1 MYWMGSSFVQ
11 DERAICTLWPAAL
24 PTSLKG
30 PLQRTVSLLFAVAH
44 GSLSYPSSSAV
55 ARMIQKRHTAC
66 VRLYAVGWFVCCVV
80 PYCPPPRLQCL
91 CGTACGGGVSVL
103 CPAVWWR
110 GRRCGGYPMTVPFS
124 VADDESVILTRQYSP
139 AWMVRC
145 EPSGR
150 VVVRSKTTILFC
162 DVRPHICSRE
172 RLL

>member
-1 MYWMGSSFVQ
+1 MSAPFALYGQPLFPHPRMALSRGQFFS
-11 DERAICTLWPAAL
+11 CLLWLTVPCPIPHLQPAPA
-24 PTSLKG
+24 
-30 PLQRTVSLLFAVAH
+30 
-44 GSLSYPSSSAV
+44 
-55 ARMIQKRHTAC
+55 MIQKRHTAC

-110 GRRCGGYPMTVPFS
+110 GRRCVGYPMTVPFS

-139 AWMVRC
+139 ARMVRC

>member
-1 MYWMGSSFVQ
+1 MYWMGSSFVL
-11 DERAICTLWPAAL
+11 DERAICTLWPAPL
-24 PTSLKG
+24 PTSMKG
-30 PLQRTVSLLFAVAH
+30 PLQRTVFLLFAVAH
-44 GSLSYPSSSAV
+44 GSLSYPSSSAGS
-55 ARMIQKRHTAC
+55 RHDTEKAYSLREAVC
-66 VRLYAVGWFVCCVV
+66 RGLVCLLCRPVLSAAAPSVSVRK
-80 PYCPPPRLQCL
+80 
-91 CGTACGGGVSVL
+91 ACGGGVSGL

-139 AWMVRC
+139 ARTVRC

>member
-1 MYWMGSSFVQ
+1 MGSSFIL
-11 DERAICTLWPAAL
+11 DERAICTLWPAPL

-30 PLQRTVSLLFAVAH
+30 PFGGQFFSGLLWLTVPCPIPHLQPAPA
-44 GSLSYPSSSAV
+44 
-55 ARMIQKRHTAC
+55 MIQKRHTAC
-66 VRLYAVGWFVCCVV
+66 VRLYAVGWLVCCVV

-103 CPAVWWR
+103 CPALWWR
-110 GRRCGGYPMTVPFS
+110 GRRCVGYPMTVPFS

-139 AWMVRC
+139 ARTVRC

>member
-1 MYWMGSSFVQ
+1 MCSMGSSFIL
-11 DERAICTLWPAAL
+11 DERAICTLWPAPL

-30 PLQRTVSLLFAVAH
+30 PLQRTVFSCLLWLTLPCPIPQLQPAPA
-44 GSLSYPSSSAV
+44 
-55 ARMIQKRHTAC
+55 MIQKRHTAC

-103 CPAVWWR
+103 CSAVWWR
-110 GRRCGGYPMTVPFS
+110 GRRCVGYPMTVPFS

-139 AWMVRC
+139 ARMVRC

>member
-1 MYWMGSSFVQ
+1 MGSSFIL
-11 DERAICTLWPAAL
+11 DEHAICTLWPAPL

-30 PLQRTVSLLFAVAH
+30 PLQRTVFSCLLWLTGPCPIPLLQPAPA
-44 GSLSYPSSSAV
+44 
-55 ARMIQKRHTAC
+55 MIQKRHTAC

-91 CGTACGGGVSVL
+91 YWTACGGGVSGL

-110 GRRCGGYPMTVPFS
+110 GRRCVGYPMTVPFS

-139 AWMVRC
+139 AWMVRR

>member
-1 MYWMGSSFVQ
+1 MGSSFIL
-11 DERAICTLWPAAL
+11 DERAICTLWPAPL
-24 PTSLKG
+24 PTSLNG
-30 PLQRTVSLLFAVAH
+30 PFQRTVSLRFAVAH
-44 GSLSYPSSSAV
+44 GSLSYPSSSAGS
-55 ARMIQKRHTAC
+55 RHDTEKAYSLREAVC
-66 VRLYAVGWFVCCVV
+66 RGLVCLLCRPVLSAATPSVSVRDSV
-80 PYCPPPRLQCL
+80 R
-91 CGTACGGGVSVL
+91 GGSSVL

-110 GRRCGGYPMTVPFS
+110 GRRCVGYPMTVPFS

-139 AWMVRC
+139 ARTVRC

>member
-1 MYWMGSSFVQ
+1 MYWMGSSFVL

-24 PTSLKG
+24 PTSLNG
-30 PLQRTVSLLFAVAH
+30 PLQRTFFSCLLWLTVPCPIPHLQPAPV
-44 GSLSYPSSSAV
+44 
-55 ARMIQKRHTAC
+55 MIQKRHTAC
-66 VRLYAVGWFVCCVV
+66 VRLYAVGWFVCCAVL
-80 PYCPPPRLQCL
+80 YCPPPRLQCP

-103 CPAVWWR
+103 CPALWWR
-110 GRRCGGYPMTVPFS
+110 GRRCVGYPMTVPFS

-139 AWMVRC
+139 ARTVRC

>member
-1 MYWMGSSFVQ
+1 MYWMGSSFIL

-24 PTSLKG
+24 PTSLNG
-30 PLQRTVSLLFAVAH
+30 PFQRTVFLRFAVAH
-44 GSLSYPSSSAV
+44 GSLSYPSSSAGSRDDTEK
-55 ARMIQKRHTAC
+55 AYSLRE
-66 VRLYAVGWFVCCVV
+66 AVCRGLVCLCVV

-91 CGTACGGGVSVL
+91 CGTACGGGGSVL

-110 GRRCGGYPMTVPFS
+110 GRRCVGYPMTVPFS

-139 AWMVRC
+139 ARMVRC

>member
-1 MYWMGSSFVQ
+1 MYWMGSSFIL

-24 PTSLKG
+24 PTSRKG
-30 PLQRTVSLLFAVAH
+30 PFQRTVFLLFAVAH
-44 GSLSYPSSSAV
+44 GSLSYSSSSAG
-55 ARMIQKRHTAC
+55 ARHDTEKAYSLRE
-66 VRLYAVGWFVCCVV
+66 AVCRGFVCCVV

-110 GRRCGGYPMTVPFS
+110 GRRCVGYPMTVPFS

-139 AWMVRC
+139 ARMVRC